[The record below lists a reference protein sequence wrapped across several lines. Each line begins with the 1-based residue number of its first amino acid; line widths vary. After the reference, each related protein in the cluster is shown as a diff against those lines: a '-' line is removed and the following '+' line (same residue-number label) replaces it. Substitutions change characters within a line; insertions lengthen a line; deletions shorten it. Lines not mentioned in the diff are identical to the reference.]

1 MRTVFARLVCV
12 VGASVWAS
20 ACVSPP
26 TTPDGAVRAATPK
39 DNARLQTELINELMA
54 QGQYYAALANIE
66 DVERR
71 NGASP
76 SSSLLRAHCLRQ
88 TDSLAAAEATYRQ
101 LLSSPVAAQAHHGL
115 GLILAKRDLPTA
127 VQHLQQAVRLQPTN
141 GTARNDLGYAQ
152 MLTGA
157 LDEARLQFE
166 TARQLGPQDA
176 KARNNLIVLLHV
188 MGQAKQAAQLENEA
202 ALPTELRQRL
212 RRQAAELTEALL
224 AGQRPN
230 RAS

>member
-1 MRTVFARLVCV
+1 MHAPVTRVLVLV
-12 VGASVWAS
+12 VALVATA
-20 ACVSPP
+20 ACVNSPK
-26 TTPDGAVRAATPK
+26 TADDAVRAATPR
-39 DNARLQTELINELMA
+39 DNARLQTELISELMS

-71 NGASP
+71 NGVTPQST
-76 SSSLLRAHCLRQ
+76 LLRAHCLRQ
-88 TDSLAAAEATYRQ
+88 TESWAAAEASYRT
-101 LLSSPVAAQAHHGL
+101 LLGGALAAQAHHGL
-115 GLILAKRDLPTA
+115 GLILARRDLASA
-127 VQHLQQAVRLQPTN
+127 VQHLQQSVRLQPTN
-141 GTARNDLGYAQ
+141 ATARNDLGYAQ

-166 TARQLGPQDA
+166 TARQLAPQDA

-188 MGQAKQAAQLENEA
+188 MGQSDQAAELENSA
-202 ALPTELRQRL
+202 KLPTALRQQL

-230 RAS
+230 SAS